1 MTRSVPPAR
10 RSVLFV
16 GAIVHALRG
25 LLRAR
30 AFALTAVAMLAVAI
44 GLNVTAFVVMD
55 TMLFRGFPLVRDND
69 RLLYLQER
77 FPLGGCCLQYP
88 DYLEWRAQARSFED
102 LAFVS
107 GRVVEFG
114 EAGGGRIA
122 EVAGVA
128 IGPNGFGLLG
138 VQPALGRDFVEA
150 DAVPGAPR
158 VAVLSDAFWRSRFGG
173 RLDVVGA
180 TVALDGEP
188 ATVIGVMPPGFAF
201 PSRANLWVPLIPTA
215 EMLERTP
222 AGFMAFGRLAPGTT
236 ASQARAELEA
246 INARLARELPATN
259 RDVTP
264 TVGSY
269 SQFFIGPD
277 AATIYGSVWA
287 ASWFVLLMACANLA
301 NLTLAR
307 TVARSRE
314 LATRLALG
322 AGYVRLGA
330 ELGAQTLLVAVAA
343 GVLGG
348 MLGAAAVD
356 AWAAATDSQYQVLDY
371 GVRASTL
378 AYLSGV
384 AVLAALLVGL
394 APLTRLHRLGL
405 DGVLQSAARGAT
417 RGVGAKRWARMLVA
431 AQMALAI
438 VLLTGTGVLVRSFA
452 NVVGAD
458 VGVAEPANVLVGY
471 VAVPRTK
478 LPVAE
483 QRAAF
488 FEALRSRVA
497 AVPGVS
503 IASVGNSRPVNVVW
517 QRRFELEG
525 RADHV
530 VEPVSASVLSAGPDY
545 FGAIG
550 AAVLGGR
557 EFGIA
562 DTAAAP
568 PVAVVNASFA
578 AEHFPGAEAI
588 GQRIRVYDGSAPGE
602 WRQIVGVVSNVMQ
615 SEPTRQRFA
624 SLVYVPFAQEPE
636 AGAWLFARAETPS
649 DAVTFG
655 VRAAVESFD
664 PDVVLEQYET
674 LEASLRFIADRMDLA
689 HVELGKYAAVAPI
702 FAGIALLLAAV
713 GLYAV
718 VAHAVTLRTKEIGVR
733 VAVGAARRDIRR
745 LVLRGEAIPVGA
757 GVVAGLAASLAV
769 NRVLES
775 QLVGVSPYDPATLVA
790 TVAVLTIVALLA
802 CLIPARRAL
811 RVDPVVALR
820 DD

>member
-1 MTRSVPPAR
+1 M
-10 RSVLFV
+10 
-16 GAIVHALRG
+16 HALRD
-25 LLRAR
+25 LLRDR
-30 AFALTAVAMLAVAI
+30 AFSLTAVLTLAIAI
-44 GLNVTAFVVMD
+44 GLNVTAFVVMN
-55 TMLFRGFPLVRDND
+55 TMLFRGFPLVQGND

-107 GRVVEFG
+107 GRVVAFG
-114 EAGGGRIA
+114 ESAVGRA
-122 EVAGVA
+122 ADVAGVA

-138 VQPALGRDFVEA
+138 VRPALGRDFVAA

-158 VAVLSDAFWRSRFGG
+158 VTILSDAFWRSRFGG
-173 RLDVVGA
+173 RLDVVGGR
-180 TVALDGEP
+180 VALDGEP
-188 ATVIGVMPPGFAF
+188 ATIIGVMPPGFAF
-201 PSRANLWVPLIPTA
+201 PSRTNLWVPLIPTA
-215 EMLERTP
+215 DMLERSP
-222 AGFMAFGRLAPGTT
+222 AGFMAFGRMAPGTT
-236 ASQARAELEA
+236 ASQARAELAA
-246 INARLARELPATN
+246 INERLAREFPATN

-264 TVGSY
+264 TVGNY

-307 TVARSRE
+307 TMARSRE

-322 AGYVRLGA
+322 AGYARLGT
-330 ELGAQTLLVAVAA
+330 ELGAQTALVAAIA

-348 MLGAAAVD
+348 VLGAVAVD
-356 AWAAATDSQYQVLDY
+356 AWAEATESQYQVLDY
-371 GVRASTL
+371 GIGASTL

-384 AVLAALLVGL
+384 VVLATVLVALV
-394 APLTRLHRLGL
+394 PLMRLRRLGL
-405 DGVLQSAARGAT
+405 DGVLQGASRGAT
-417 RGVGAKRWARMLVA
+417 RGAGVQRWARMLVA

-438 VLLTGTGVLVRSFA
+438 VLLAGTGVIVRSFA

-458 VGVAEPANVLVGY
+458 VGVGEPANVLVGY
-471 VAVPRTK
+471 VVVPRAK
-478 LPVAE
+478 LPLAE

-488 FEALRSRVA
+488 YEALRSRVA
-497 AVPGVS
+497 AVPGVG
-503 IASVGNSRPVNVVW
+503 IASVSNSRPVNVVW

-525 RADHV
+525 HAAHV

-550 AAVLGGR
+550 AAVLVGR
-557 EFGIA
+557 EFGA
-562 DTAAAP
+562 VDSAAAP

-578 AEHFPGAEAI
+578 AEHFA
-588 GQRIRVYDGSAPGE
+588 GQDAVGRRIRVYDASGPGE
-602 WRQIVGVVSNVMQ
+602 WRMIVGVVSNVMQ

-624 SLVYVPFAQEPE
+624 PLVYVPFAQEPE
-636 AGAWLFARAETPS
+636 ESAWLFARTDMPA
-649 DAVTFG
+649 DAMARA
-655 VRAAVESFD
+655 VRSAVESFD
-664 PDVVLEQYET
+664 PDLVLEQYET
-674 LEASLRFIADRMDLA
+674 LEASLRFIPARMDLA

-718 VAHAVTLRTKEIGVR
+718 VAHAVSLRTKEIGVR

-745 LVLRGEAIPVGA
+745 LVLRGEAMPVAA
-757 GVVAGLAASLAV
+757 GVSAGLGASLAV

-775 QLVGVSPYDPATLVA
+775 QLVGVSPYDPATLLV
-790 TVAVLTIVALLA
+790 TVSVLTTVALLA
-802 CLIPARRAL
+802 CLIPAARAL